1 MNSASCKLLII
12 IMQAVNKT
20 ESASRVDQLSM
31 QIVSLLFQE
40 CVCSGVTRY
49 SIIIFVYKPHMFAS
63 GRVTLLINCAPIL
76 SCSLTFKEDGL
87 GGWLG
92 KYD

>member
-1 MNSASCKLLII
+1 MNSAIIKLQAFNN
-12 IMQAVNKT
+12 MQAVNKT

-49 SIIIFVYKPHMFAS
+49 YYFCLQAS
-63 GRVTLLINCAPIL
+63 HVCQR
-76 SCSLTFKEDGL
+76 
-87 GGWLG
+87 
-92 KYD
+92 